1 MKKTAIIIT
10 IIILLVVTVISGIVI
25 LNLKNES
32 KSEESSKN
40 EVIFT
45 TKYYFARG
53 SRGVKIYSNGD
64 VYEDLE
70 VEEPDHEENYK
81 LVKTLEKEEIDDLK
95 EKIKYKSSD
104 EEISEFVI
112 ELVYGVEEFE
122 ENGEY

>member
-1 MKKTAIIIT
+1 MKKTAILIT
-10 IIILLVVTVISGIVI
+10 IIILVIATVVAIMVIFNNKGKDSK
-25 LNLKNES
+25 NTKNE
-32 KSEESSKN
+32 E
-40 EVIFT
+40 IFST
-45 TKYYFARG
+45 RYYFAMG